1 MGLTAFRFTSV
12 ALDTNIFIN
21 ALSVKLSVSGPTE
34 QVLEKIRKES
44 PTVYISVL
52 VFEEFFIRI
61 FKDNLDKR
69 IAYYEDYITGG
80 GFYTVV
86 NVDRRIA
93 RQAAKIRAKYRAIK
107 APDAIHIAS
116 AQEVGSKIFLTFDRR
131 IPRKIDRLS
140 VVTP

>member
-1 MGLTAFRFTSV
+1 MGLTSFRFTSV

-21 ALSVKLSVSGPTE
+21 ALSEKQSISVPAE
-34 QVLEKIRKES
+34 QVLEKISKES
-44 PTVYISVL
+44 PVVYISVL

-116 AQEVGSKIFLTFDRR
+116 AQEVGAKIFLTFDRR